1 MSAQNDGRFGRPRD
15 PAIRTKV
22 LLAAQ
27 RVYARAGISGFTFEA
42 IAREAAVGKPAI
54 YRRWASPSDLMDD
67 VLSSHELVP
76 AESERGNIRDELTE
90 IALRTLRL
98 VLSEQG
104 SFILR
109 VSAERGSQPGL
120 FDQYFQRLRQHIH
133 FQNRALVVAA
143 IERGDL
149 SPTCDPDL
157 LIQSLTGAALVSSL
171 MDFAADPETD
181 AEEAHRYCRRLVDQL
196 IQGVLPAT

>member
-1 MSAQNDGRFGRPRD
+1 MSAQTGGQSGRPRD
-15 PAIRTKV
+15 PAIRAKV

-27 RVYARAGISGFTFEA
+27 RVYARSGIAGFTFEA
-42 IAREAAVGKPAI
+42 IAREASVGKPAI

-67 VLSSHELVP
+67 VLGSHELVP

-109 VSAERGSQPGL
+109 VSAERGTQPGL
-120 FDQYFQRLRQHIH
+120 FDQYYERLRQHIH

-143 IERGDL
+143 IDRGEL
-149 SPTCDPDL
+149 SQSCDPDV
-157 LIQSLTGAALVSSL
+157 LIQSVTGAVLVSAL
-171 MDFAADPETD
+171 MVFAADPETN
-181 AEEAHRYCRRLVDQL
+181 AEEARRYCGRLVDQL
-196 IQGVLPAT
+196 IQGVLPET